1 MQTRSTCIPANFPMR
16 LDVSALQTNSIP
28 RLPFQ
33 TSVQSVQ
40 KQKSNSFLIR
50 KTFSLPNQPIIS
62 YDNAALRCPPIGPNV
77 GSFPFRGELD
87 VVNDERAMRLLRLP
101 DLIWFGD
108 DAVKREVEGGDRLEN
123 PPFVQGLV
131 MVEDLLMLT

>member
-1 MQTRSTCIPANFPMR
+1 
-16 LDVSALQTNSIP
+16 
-28 RLPFQ
+28 
-33 TSVQSVQ
+33 
-40 KQKSNSFLIR
+40 
-50 KTFSLPNQPIIS
+50 
-62 YDNAALRCPPIGPNV
+62 
-77 GSFPFRGELD
+77 
-87 VVNDERAMRLLRLP
+87 MRLLRLP